1 MRNLI
6 SNITK
11 KKTEVN
17 VKEVLLRLLKE
28 RINECDAALDE
39 MVEQVT
45 RFKNA
50 ISIINNCEEIIKTQ
64 KSI

>member
-17 VKEVLLRLLKE
+17 NKEVLLRLLKE